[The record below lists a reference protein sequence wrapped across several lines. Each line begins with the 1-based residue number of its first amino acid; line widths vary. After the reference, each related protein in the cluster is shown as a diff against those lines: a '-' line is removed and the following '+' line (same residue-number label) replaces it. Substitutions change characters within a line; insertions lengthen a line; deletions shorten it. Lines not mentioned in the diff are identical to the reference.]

1 MCDPTTNWVN
11 RGSSSD
17 ATLPFWQVRGSDRA
31 ATLGSGRPA
40 CNHAGMSR
48 ERLHFAMPRPVPPG
62 RFRRVPPVMFL
73 AVLAALELSLAWA
86 RGAGA
91 FALPAGVAQLLGG
104 MVTALA
110 AFALFAYGC
119 KLARRPSVLAEELA
133 ILPGR
138 AGTGAGVLCLYL
150 LAALVGAMMSRG
162 AGLVLLILG
171 LLCHAML
178 LVTLARV
185 LSDGLAERR
194 QVSPDWHLSLAGLAV
209 GSRAAL
215 ALDWPVPAAA
225 LALPAILAAL
235 AIWGLSLRQVL
246 AMRVPAPLRVLLALH
261 VGPVAMLAILA
272 LELGWIGAGTLLAWF
287 ALGGVLAMVLRARW
301 LLAVGF
307 SALWGAP
314 AFALA
319 ASASAWAALWAAQP
333 TEPHRIIAGLL
344 LALAALVVLP
354 VLVMVLREWMRN
366 RLPARSNAAIA

>member
-1 MCDPTTNWVN
+1 
-11 RGSSSD
+11 
-17 ATLPFWQVRGSDRA
+17 
-31 ATLGSGRPA
+31 
-40 CNHAGMSR
+40 MSR

-73 AVLAALELSLAWA
+73 AVMGALELSLAWA
-86 RGAGA
+86 GGAGA
-91 FALPAGVAQLLGG
+91 FALPAGLAQLLGG
-104 MVTALA
+104 MATALA
-110 AFALFAYGC
+110 AFVLFAYGC

-138 AGTGAGVLCLYL
+138 AGVGAGVLCLYL

-171 LLCHAML
+171 LLCHAIL

-185 LSDGLAERR
+185 LGDGPAERR

-209 GSRAAL
+209 ASKAAL
-215 ALDWPVPAAA
+215 ALEWPVLAAA
-225 LALPAILAAL
+225 LVFPAILAAL

-261 VGPVAMLAILA
+261 VGPAAMLAILA
-272 LELGWIGAGTLLAWF
+272 LELGWTGMGTLLAWV
-287 ALGGVLAMVLRARW
+287 ALGGVLAMVLGARW
-301 LLAVGF
+301 LLAGGF
-307 SALWGAP
+307 SAFWGAP

-319 ASASAWAALWAAQP
+319 ATASAWVALWAVQP

-344 LALAALVVLP
+344 LALATLVVLP
-354 VLVMVLREWMRN
+354 VFVMVLREWMRN